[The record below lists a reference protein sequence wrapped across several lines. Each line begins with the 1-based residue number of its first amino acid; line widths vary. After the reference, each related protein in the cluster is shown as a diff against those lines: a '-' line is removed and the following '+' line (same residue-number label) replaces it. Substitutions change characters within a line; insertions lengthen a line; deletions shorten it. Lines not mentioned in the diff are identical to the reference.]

1 MSNIRNMPSE
11 IRSVFTALQ
20 DEVIWLHAKWIIH
33 RQLFGTSEE
42 RIDLLNDFGPDLF
55 QIIYDSLL
63 NDVLLTMSRLTDPAI
78 SFKKENLSLSRLTN
92 MIEGTEDKE
101 FLTEIRALQAKTD
114 EQCEPFRRLRNRV
127 IAHNDLAA
135 ALSHHHDPLPDIT
148 RQMIE
153 NGLSSI
159 RDYMSAIDTF
169 FDATE
174 TDYKQ
179 PHLRGDGD
187 SLIHY
192 LEDVRAYHQYRLTKE

>member
-1 MSNIRNMPSE
+1 MPSE
-11 IRSVFTALQ
+11 IRAVFTALQ
-20 DEVIWLHAKWIIH
+20 DEVFWLHAKWNIH

-63 NDVLLTMSRLTDPAI
+63 HDVLLTMSRLTDPAT
-78 SFKKENLSLSRLTN
+78 SFKKENLTLSRLTN
-92 MIEGTEDKE
+92 MIEETDYKDL
-101 FLTEIRALQAKTD
+101 LTEIRALQTKTD
-114 EQCEPFRRLRNRV
+114 EHCEPFRRMRNRV

-148 RQMIE
+148 RQMID

-192 LEDVRAYHQYRLTKE
+192 LEEVRAYHQHRLTKE

>member
-1 MSNIRNMPSE
+1 MRA
-11 IRSVFTALQ
+11 VFTALQ
-20 DEVIWLHAKWIIH
+20 DEVFWLHAKWIVH

-63 NDVLLTMSRLTDPAI
+63 NDVLLTMSRLTDPAS
-78 SFKKENLSLSRLTN
+78 SFKKENLSLSRLRN
-92 MIEGTEDKE
+92 MIEETDHKE
-101 FLTEIRALQAKTD
+101 FQTEISALQAKTND
-114 EQCEPFRRLRNRV
+114 QCEPFRRFRNRV

-135 ALSHHHDPLPDIT
+135 ALRHHHDPLPDIT

-159 RDYMSAIDTF
+159 RDYMSAFDTF

-192 LEDVRAYHQYRLTKE
+192 LEEVRAHHLDRLTKQ